1 MKLLPCLAAI
11 ALVSGTHA
19 ATLQSAKVTRVYND
33 VKIYS
38 PGASAKA
45 ARIGNTVSGRTSLQ
59 TGRNSR
65 SELQF
70 QDNTLTRIGQNS
82 VFSFQQGSR
91 NLKLDQGTLL
101 LQVPKRAGDARIHTA
116 TVTAAI
122 TGTTIMM
129 EYHKGKWCKIIVLEG
144 TLDAYLNQM
153 KKGVK
158 IKAGQML
165 VMPADAVRIPKPIDI
180 DLNRLQKSSALAG
193 TKFFPALP
201 QAAQVRINQTITRQ
215 QTMIKSGALTST
227 NTNTSTNPQRT
238 NSPRAATTATATR
251 DAANSV
257 RVPERDTKWWDRR
270 PRE

>member
-1 MKLLPCLAAI
+1 MKSRTLPLLAAL
-11 ALVSGTHA
+11 ALAAGAHA
-19 ATLQSAKVTRVYND
+19 APLQSAKVTRVYND
-33 VKIYS
+33 VKVYT
-38 PGASAKA
+38 PGTSAKTA
-45 ARIGNTVSGRTSLQ
+45 KVGNTISGRTSLQ

-91 NLKLDQGTLL
+91 DLQLDQGTLL
-101 LQVPKRAGDARIHTA
+101 LQVPKRAGGARIRTA

-144 TLDAYLNQM
+144 TLEAYLNQV
-153 KKGVK
+153 KKRVK
-158 IKAGQML
+158 IKPGQML
-165 VMPADAVRIPKPIDI
+165 VMPADSVRIPRPVNV

-201 QAAQVRINQTITRQ
+201 ADAQAEIDETVAKQ
-215 QTMIKSGALTST
+215 QAMIKSGALAS
-227 NTNTSTNPQRT
+227 
-238 NSPRAATTATATR
+238 
-251 DAANSV
+251 ANSKGKTPPSAA
-257 RVPERDTKWWDRR
+257 RTAHATQNAGNNARALQRDSRWWDYR
-270 PRE
+270 PQLEK